1 MWYFV
6 PALISN
12 ILLRCSHFFFSKLFP
27 SQHSNVTACS
37 IVYRY
42 SHGFVPAVIPWIV
55 SGFYFTLV
63 TQVPILQ
70 PRCGFHVKHTI
81 NTQTTGR
88 SSSAR
93 LPLPRNSPLVSQ
105 PDRPRHG
112 FQVAVP
118 SKQTPSRTQHTPRCS
133 HSHFLAPPSPA
144 LCPRFGTSSPVAS
157 TLKVSTTCCPACI
170 IVTTLGEPNIADK
183 FVALFPA
190 KTHVIARLYPEF
202 LNVCARHG
210 VQPKNARNAAVFVRG
225 YLEWISSL
233 SREQM

>member
-1 MWYFV
+1 MQ
-6 PALISN
+6 L
-12 ILLRCSHFFFSKLFP
+12 
-27 SQHSNVTACS
+27 
-37 IVYRY
+37 
-42 SHGFVPAVIPWIV
+42 
-55 SGFYFTLV
+55 
-63 TQVPILQ
+63 
-70 PRCGFHVKHTI
+70 RCGFHVKHTI

-93 LPLPRNSPLVSQ
+93 LPLPRNSPLVTQ

-112 FQVAVP
+112 FQVALP

-133 HSHFLAPPSPA
+133 HSPFPALPSPA
-144 LCPRFGTSSPVAS
+144 HCPRFGTSSRVAS

-170 IVTTLGEPNIADK
+170 IVITPGVPNIADK

-202 LNVCARHG
+202 LRVCARHG
-210 VQPKNARNAAVFVRG
+210 VQPQNARNAAVFVRG